1 MKKNSPKGAPAI
13 TFSNCDAYL
22 KRYFFLLTFLLL
34 LTIPGKAFAAEK
46 DASHNPKNSTWVNN
60 SVSNLDRNGVI
71 NIPDW
76 VDYDSLVSQKDF
88 AIMLSKATGIND
100 RKIFGDLDQNGF
112 DKPLSRAMAIDA
124 ALRAFGLENEMDRVV
139 ADYKTKF
146 KDITPDQKYY
156 KASLTA
162 EIIKLSAGY
171 PDGTFRPNDLLK
183 WSEGVAIVESVYR
196 WATLM
201 PAQTPIQKAEDMK
214 KNIWYY
220 FIDGFRLI
228 LTSIYCLLSMIFL
241 YRSWKRAKKDR
252 TGLRPIIASLC
263 FATAFLFIMWLNE
276 MLYGRGII
284 EKAIYYIISTVS
296 ILAGIFLI
304 RASNLLSKQTEP
316 KPKATIE
323 VGYVDYIDIA
333 RGEMF
338 VIDSITKRRILALI
352 SQDTKVYNRE
362 NRLLGPAFFSEI
374 GTGDFVSIRGT
385 EQLSGGA
392 IVDIDMLLVLASKQG
407 TTVTNNQNIQVEEK
421 LYNNIQNNYKKVG

>member
-1 MKKNSPKGAPAI
+1 MKNSV
-13 TFSNCDAYL
+13 YL
-22 KRYFFLLTFLLL
+22 KSYFFILTFLFF
-34 LTIPGKAFAAEK
+34 LTISTSAFAEEK
-46 DASHNPKNSTWVNN
+46 SAGEQSNKQSTDWINN
-60 SVSNLDRNGVI
+60 SVTNLDKNGVI
-71 NIPDW
+71 KIPDW

-88 AIMLSKATGIND
+88 AIMLSKATQITD

-124 ALRAFGLENEMDRVV
+124 ALRAFGLEKEMDRVV

-146 KDITPDQKYY
+146 KDITPEQKYY

-201 PAQTPIQKAEDMK
+201 PTQTPIQKAEDLR

-228 LTSIYCLLSMIFL
+228 LTSIYCLFSVIFL
-241 YRSWKRAKKDR
+241 YRSWKRSKNDR
-252 TGLRPIIASLC
+252 SGLRPIIASLC
-263 FATAFLFIMWLNE
+263 FATAFLFVMWLNE
-276 MLYGRGII
+276 MLYGRGMI
-284 EKAIYYIISTVS
+284 EKSVYYIISTIS

-304 RASNLLSKQTEP
+304 RASNQISKQTEP

-352 SQDTKVYNRE
+352 SPDTKVYNRE

-374 GTGDFVSIRGT
+374 GNGDFVSIRGS

-392 IVDIDMLLVLASKQG
+392 IINIDMLLVLASKQG
-407 TTVTNNQNIQVEEK
+407 TTVSGTSNAHIEEQV
-421 LYNNIQNNYKKVG
+421 YNKIQNNYKKVS